1 MLKKLSFRASYFLI
15 LLIVFHLIGN
25 IIWIKLNN
33 IPPAWD
39 EAVHTKFALEFLHFF
54 QNIFHGKF
62 NAEEFIKPFSDSY
75 GPLVRLVTATI
86 LFIFTPSIKLA
97 QFTGTIFFLLTL
109 LIIYFLGKE
118 IFKNDWIGLIAA
130 FVFSFYQVIYDNSR
144 WLLLDIPLTFFV
156 LTTIYFLIKSNFF
169 ENKKYTLITFVCLSL
184 TILTKFQGIIYLT
197 IPFGYFVI
205 LAVRKNKLN
214 YIKNLVLG
222 ILISILFVLPWFIFS
237 FKNLINYY
245 AIAVKPEP
253 FVDPINL
260 VDPTTYFHYLKL
272 FIDYEMTVFIFL
284 VFLITI
290 YFYLKSKS
298 NYKFFI
304 LLNIIFYYALFTV
317 FPNKDMR
324 YLFPILP
331 FTALIFAKGFFEFYQ
346 RKQDLTSFIL
356 SSIVAFNVITYFV
369 LSFGIPFPKGLRAQI
384 NLPYIKDIV
393 YLNLTDYPVR
403 KADSRYWPNE
413 EIINDLYR
421 QSKGKP
427 LDIVF
432 IPNFDN
438 FNDNNFWMH
447 LTSYQYKN
455 INIIRA
461 EGRKQFNS
469 SEELDYYLSRFNYFL
484 YTPEAVG
491 VFYQIDKKA
500 FEQIQSAVKKNL
512 NLGNA
517 TVLKKWLLPTGEQIY
532 LVKKTA
538 PFN

>member
-39 EAVHTKFALEFLHFF
+39 EAVHTKFSLEFLHFF
-54 QNIFHGKF
+54 QDIFSGRFDFKD
-62 NAEEFIKPFSDSY
+62 FIQPLSNYY
-75 GPLVRLVTATI
+75 GPLVRLFTGLI
-86 LFIFTPSIKLA
+86 LFIFGPTIKLA

-130 FVFSFYQVIYDNSR
+130 FIFSFYQVIYDNSR

-156 LTTIYFLIKSNFF
+156 LTTIYFLIKSNSF
-169 ENKKYTLITFVCLSL
+169 EDKKYTLIAFVCLSL

-222 ILISILFVLPWFIFS
+222 ILISILFVLPWLIFS
-237 FKNLINYY
+237 FKNLISYY
-245 AIAVKPEP
+245 TVAVKPEP
-253 FVDPINL
+253 FVDPTNL
-260 VDPTTYFHYLKL
+260 VDPTTWLHYLKL
-272 FIDYEMTVFIFL
+272 FIDYEMTFFVFL
-284 VFLITI
+284 VFLLSL
-290 YFYLKSKS
+290 YFYLKVKS
-298 NYKFFI
+298 NFKFFI
-304 LLNIIFYYALFTV
+304 LMNIVFYYMWFTV

-324 YLFPILP
+324 FLFPILP

-346 RKQDLTSFIL
+346 KKQILANFIL
-356 SSIVAFNVITYFV
+356 LSTVAFNVIMYLS
-369 LSFGIPFPKGLRAQI
+369 LSFETPFPKGLRKQI
-384 NLPYIKDIV
+384 DLPYIKDIV

-403 KADSRYWPNE
+403 KFDSRYWPNE
-413 EIINDLYR
+413 EIINDLYKE
-421 QSKGKP
+421 SKGES
-427 LDIVF
+427 LEIVF

-438 FNDNNFWMH
+438 FNDNNFWMY

-455 INIIRA
+455 INIVRA
-461 EGRKQFNS
+461 EGKIRFNS
-469 SEELDYYLSRFNYFL
+469 SEELNHYLSRFNYFL
-484 YTPEAVG
+484 YTPETVG

-500 FEQIQSAVKKNL
+500 FEQIQEQVKFL
-512 NLGNA
+512 LELGKA
-517 TVLKKWLLPTGEQIY
+517 KTIKKYLLPTGESIF
-532 LVKKTA
+532 LVKRIS
-538 PFN
+538 

>member
-1 MLKKLSFRASYFLI
+1 M
-15 LLIVFHLIGN
+15 
-25 IIWIKLNN
+25 
-33 IPPAWD
+33 
-39 EAVHTKFALEFLHFF
+39 
-54 QNIFHGKF
+54 
-62 NAEEFIKPFSDSY
+62 
-75 GPLVRLVTATI
+75 
-86 LFIFTPSIKLA
+86 
-97 QFTGTIFFLLTL
+97 
-109 LIIYFLGKE
+109 
-118 IFKNDWIGLIAA
+118 
-130 FVFSFYQVIYDNSR
+130 
-144 WLLLDIPLTFFV
+144 
-156 LTTIYFLIKSNFF
+156 TIYFLIKSNFF
-169 ENKKYTLITFVCLSL
+169 EDKKYTLLTFICLSL

-205 LAVRKNKLN
+205 LAVRKNKFN
-214 YIKNLVLG
+214 YIKNLLLG
-222 ILISILFVLPWFIFS
+222 SLVSILFVLPWFIFS

-331 FTALIFAKGFFEFYQ
+331 FTALIFAKGFFELYQ
-346 RKQDLTSFIL
+346 KKQSRAQFIL
-356 SSIVAFNVITYFV
+356 SMIIILNIVIYLS
-369 LSFGIPFPKGLRAQI
+369 LSFDFLLAKGLRKQVD
-384 NLPYIKDIV
+384 LPFIKDIV

-403 KADSRYWPNE
+403 KFDSKYWPNE
-413 EIINDLYR
+413 EIINDLQKESR
-421 QSKGKP
+421 GKP

-438 FNDNNFWMH
+438 FNDNNFWMY
-447 LTSYQYKN
+447 LTFYQYKN
-455 INIIRA
+455 INIVRA
-461 EGRKQFNS
+461 EGRKEFNS
-469 SEELDYYLSRFNYFL
+469 LKEVSDYISRFNYFL
-484 YTPEAVG
+484 YTPETVG

-500 FEQIQSAVKKNL
+500 FEQIQEQVKFLLESSK
-512 NLGNA
+512 A
-517 TVLKKWLLPTGEQIY
+517 KTIKKYLLPTGESIF
-532 LVKKTA
+532 LVKRI
-538 PFN
+538 